1 MTFLVD
7 VVAWFADPA
16 NWTGGTGLPQR
27 LWLTLKVSGLAVVI
41 ATLVAVPTGVALGH
55 VRRGGFLANTLFN
68 IGRAV
73 PSFGIIA
80 LALPI
85 SIAIGLGLG
94 FWPTFV
100 ALFLLALP
108 PMFTNAYTGVRDV
121 DPGAVEAARGMGM
134 TDSQVLVD
142 VELPLA
148 VPIIVTGVRVAA
160 LQVVATAPLGA
171 LVAYQGLGRYIIDG
185 WARDDYVMLFAG
197 ALVVAVLAVIVDQ
210 SFSLVERLAAAGR
223 APTPSA
229 REPVTAEAASAA

>member
-16 NWTGGTGLPQR
+16 NWTGGTGLPHR
-27 LWLTLKVSGLAVVI
+27 LWLTLKVSGVAVVT
-41 ATLVAVPTGVALGH
+41 ATLVAVPTGVLLGH
-55 VRRGGFLANTLFN
+55 VRRGGFLANTVFN

-85 SIAIGLGLG
+85 SIAMGLGLG

-134 TDSQVLVD
+134 TDGQVLVG

-148 VPIIVTGVRVAA
+148 APIIVTGVRVAA

-197 ALVVAVLAVIVDQ
+197 AVVVALLAVVVDQ
-210 SFSLVERLAAAGR
+210 SFSLVERVVTAGASTAA
-223 APTPSA
+223 TEH
-229 REPVTAEAASAA
+229 EPVPAETASAA